1 MSALPRGYGA
11 AALGSYRSIGLEGR
25 MAEAD
30 PHTLITLL
38 FDGAVERIEL
48 ARTAIAEGDGAR
60 KRKAITAALGIV
72 EGLQHA
78 LDPRGGELT
87 ERLAML
93 YDYVG
98 RLLLQANLKDD
109 SAVLAEAA
117 GLIGQLRVAWAS
129 MPREASGGSAP

>member
-11 AALGSYRSIGLEGR
+11 AALGSYRAIGLEGR

-30 PHTLITLL
+30 PHALITLL
-38 FDGAVERIEL
+38 FDGAIERMDL
-48 ARTAIAEGDGAR
+48 ARSAIGEGDGAR
-60 KRKAITAALGIV
+60 KRKAISAAMGIV

-78 LDPRGGELT
+78 LDPQGGQLT

-93 YDYVG
+93 YDYVS

-109 SAVLAEAA
+109 PAPLS
-117 GLIGQLRVAWAS
+117 
-129 MPREASGGSAP
+129 EASGLMAQLRTAWAAMPRGEAGVP